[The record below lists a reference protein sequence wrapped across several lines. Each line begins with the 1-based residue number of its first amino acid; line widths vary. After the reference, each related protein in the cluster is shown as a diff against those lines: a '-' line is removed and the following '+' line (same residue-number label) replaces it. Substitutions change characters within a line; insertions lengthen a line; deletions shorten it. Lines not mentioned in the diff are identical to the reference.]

1 MKTAVLLTIGEEI
14 LSGNTVD
21 TNSTFIATQLK
32 EIGVKVTSIFTI
44 PDDESEIVST
54 LGKAFEMADVVF
66 TTGGLGPTKDDITK
80 KAYAEYFEDELIF
93 SDKV

>member
-1 MKTAVLLTIGEEI
+1 MKTAVLITIGDEI

-21 TNSTFIATQLK
+21 TNSNFIATQLK

-54 LGKAFEMADVVF
+54 LGKAFEM
-66 TTGGLGPTKDDITK
+66 
-80 KAYAEYFEDELIF
+80 
-93 SDKV
+93 